1 MLKQKS
7 KESNMNITNFS
18 NTYRVSLLTSA
29 DVEIIY
35 NLCIKNPIYYK
46 YCPPTVTVNSI
57 QSDMAAL
64 PPNKTMEDKYYVGYF
79 DEEGILVAVMDF
91 IDKYPDERTA
101 FIGFF
106 MVNADFQGRGIGS
119 FLISE
124 LFQYL
129 KSLEY
134 ERIRL
139 GYVEGNEQSRNFW
152 LKNGFQDTG
161 LRNQADTYTVVVMN
175 KDIIMRKKNAS

>member
-46 YCPPTVTVNSI
+46 YCPPTVTVDSI

-79 DEEGILVAVMDF
+79 AIPSAV
-91 IDKYPDERTA
+91 
-101 FIGFF
+101 
-106 MVNADFQGRGIGS
+106 
-119 FLISE
+119 L
-124 LFQYL
+124 
-129 KSLEY
+129 
-134 ERIRL
+134 
-139 GYVEGNEQSRNFW
+139 
-152 LKNGFQDTG
+152 
-161 LRNQADTYTVVVMN
+161 
-175 KDIIMRKKNAS
+175 

>member
-1 MLKQKS
+1 MS
-7 KESNMNITNFS
+7 KWNVMEFS
-18 NTYRVSLLTSA
+18 S
-29 DVEIIY
+29 IY
-35 NLCIKNPIYYK
+35 NVRKMTESDLSQICRLMEENEQYYQYCGKSYSMEDVKNDLYIT
-46 YCPPTVTVNSI
+46 PPR
-57 QSDMAAL
+57 
-64 PPNKTMEDKYYVGYF
+64 KTLEDKYYVGYF